1 MTSRDIALAAALNAS
16 SRAVPL
22 QDVLADMLA
31 ASGLS
36 RRDRALAEEIALG
49 ALRRR
54 MQLDLVLARASS
66 RRLDRMQ
73 RPLLEALRQAAYQL
87 MFLDRVP
94 AHAAVNEAV
103 SLVKTRLGKKPASFA
118 NAVLRALSGLVAE
131 KNVEGKGCQEPFVRS
146 TLRAVP
152 AKGSWHRFPRR
163 ALYSRDGRFLLLSEE
178 LLPSPGDDPAGWLAA
193 AYGYPRWMV
202 ERWTCRHGPER
213 AERMLEWGDTAP
225 PLSVRL
231 NARRVSGWPL
241 PDDEGARVFEKCA
254 GFAPGE
260 VEMTY
265 RVSPEVAPSELP
277 GLAGGLF
284 SFQDETQARPAH
296 VLAPPEGATVLDLCA
311 GLGTKSTQPAE
322 LVGSDGRVVAVEID
336 AEKSAKAQG
345 AALRLGH
352 GNIAF
357 VQADVTSLTGP
368 AAREYAYVL
377 MDAPCSNLGALDRRP
392 EVRFR
397 TDEKTIGEL
406 AENELELLTAAAGH
420 VSPGGALVYS
430 VCTFE
435 PEETEKVTE
444 RFLEGRRDF
453 ALEAEHVVL
462 PEPGRRDG
470 GYAARLVRDAG
481 AGTADERR

>member
-1 MTSRDIALAAALNAS
+1 MTSRDIALAAALDAS
-16 SRAVPL
+16 FRAVPL
-22 QDVLADMLA
+22 QDVLADMLS

-36 RRDRALAEEIALG
+36 RRDRALAGEIALG

-54 MQLDLVLARASS
+54 LQIDLVLARASS
-66 RRLDRMQ
+66 RDLERMQ

-94 AHAAVNEAV
+94 AHAAVSEAV
-103 SLVKTRLGKKPASFA
+103 SLVKASLGVKPGGFA
-118 NAVLRALSGLVAE
+118 NAVLRAVSGFVGE
-131 KNVEGKGCQEPFVRS
+131 KNVARPGGES
-146 TLRAVP
+146 L
-152 AKGSWHRFPRR
+152 RR

-178 LLPSPGDDPAGWLAA
+178 LLPSPDDDPAGWLAA

-231 NARRVSGWPL
+231 NARRVSAWPL
-241 PDDEGARVFEKCA
+241 PEGEAARVFEKCS
-254 GFAPGE
+254 GFSPGD

-265 RVSPEVAPSELP
+265 AVTPEVAPAELP

-284 SFQDETQARPAH
+284 SFQDETQARPAYI
-296 VLAPPEGATVLDLCA
+296 LAPPEGATVLDLCA
-311 GLGTKSTQPAE
+311 GLGTKSAQLAE
-322 LVGSDGRVVAVEID
+322 LVGAEGSVVAVEID

-352 GNIAF
+352 DNIAF
-357 VQADVTSLTGP
+357 VRADVTSLTGP

-377 MDAPCSNLGALDRRP
+377 LDAPCSNMGALDRRP

-397 TDEKTIGEL
+397 TTERAIREL
-406 AENELELLTAAAGH
+406 AENERELLSAAAGW
-420 VSPGGALVYS
+420 VAPGGALVYS

-435 PEETEKVTE
+435 PEETEGVTR
-444 RFLEGRRDF
+444 RFLEGRGDF
-453 ALEAEHVVL
+453 ALEAEHLVL
-462 PEPGRRDG
+462 PEAGRRDG
-470 GYAARLVRDAG
+470 GYAARLVREGIAERDREPRMN
-481 AGTADERR
+481 ADERG